1 MFRSIKR
8 IIRWTGNRKKRIYRG
23 FVYSFFNSLFIAM
36 PIMGTAIGLNLVI
49 EDMNGT
55 KKLTTDYVL
64 YLLGFMIIALLGR
77 FLFSYLKA
85 KSQESVGYEVTADQR
100 IEIGNILKRVSLGFF
115 DTHNA
120 GEIAASVTTDLSF
133 VEMYGMKM
141 IDTVVNGYI
150 CVFTMILCMLFYKIE
165 IGLICLAG
173 VLLSAFFLKLLGN
186 KSDKNAPE
194 HQFAQESMIAA
205 TIEYIRGIPIVKAFK
220 QEGVSRKGIEDAY
233 KKSKDI
239 NIKIEKEFT
248 VYNSFHVISLKIAS
262 IAIVCVAAL
271 MANNGTM
278 DMPTML
284 MMVMF
289 SFVIFGNV
297 EGINN
302 ATHVLEIIDE
312 TMDKL
317 DKINH
322 AEYIDEDGVNKEL
335 SSYDIEFDNVI
346 FAYDKNEILKN
357 VSFHIPQK
365 STTAIIGA
373 SGSGKTTIC
382 NLIAR
387 FYDVNKGIITIGG
400 QNIKDM
406 KCESLLKNISMVFQN
421 VYLFHDTIYNNIKFG
436 NPSAGKKDIIKAAKK
451 ARCHDFIMSLP
462 DKYDTIIGD
471 AGSTLSGG
479 EKQRISIARAILK
492 DAPIVI
498 LDEATA
504 SVDPENEYE
513 IQRAIS
519 SLVEGK
525 TMITIAHRLAT
536 IQNADQILV
545 VDNGEIVQ
553 KGSHDKL
560 LDEEGIYKNFLSIR
574 EKAEG
579 WSIV

>member
-55 KKLTTDYVL
+55 KELTTDYVL

-100 IEIGNILKRVSLGFF
+100 VEIGNILKRVSLGFF

-248 VYNSFHVISLKIAS
+248 LYNSFHVISLKIAS

-335 SSYDIEFDNVI
+335 SSYDIEFDNVT

-357 VSFHIPQK
+357 VSFDIPQK

-387 FYDVNKGIITIGG
+387 FYDVNKGKITIGG
-400 QNIKDM
+400 QNIRDM

-436 NPSAGKKDIIKAAKK
+436 NPSASKKDIIKAAKK

>member
-55 KKLTTDYVL
+55 KELTTDYVL

-100 IEIGNILKRVSLGFF
+100 VEIGNILKRVSLGFF

-165 IGLICLAG
+165 IGFICLAG
-173 VLLSAFFLKLLGN
+173 VGLSAFFLKLLGN

-278 DMPTML
+278 DIPTML

-335 SSYDIEFDNVI
+335 SSYDIEFDNVT

-357 VSFHIPQK
+357 VSFDIPQK

-387 FYDVNKGIITIGG
+387 FYDVNKGKITIGG

-436 NPSAGKKDIIKAAKK
+436 NPSATKKDIIKAAKK